1 MIYKMGKH
9 CLEWFKMVKDN
20 NLRKKLL
27 SNYDE
32 KFTTYPKICNNI
44 TQAINC
50 WFEWRVSPE
59 WQSFWSKIY
68 RGKIELR
75 NHLSYDL

>member
-1 MIYKMGKH
+1 
-9 CLEWFKMVKDN
+9 MVKDN
-20 NLRKKLL
+20 DLRKKLL
-27 SNYDE
+27 ANYDE
-32 KFTTYPKICNNI
+32 KYCTDYKMCGNI
-44 TQAINC
+44 NWAINY
-50 WFEWRVSPE
+50 WFGWRATPE